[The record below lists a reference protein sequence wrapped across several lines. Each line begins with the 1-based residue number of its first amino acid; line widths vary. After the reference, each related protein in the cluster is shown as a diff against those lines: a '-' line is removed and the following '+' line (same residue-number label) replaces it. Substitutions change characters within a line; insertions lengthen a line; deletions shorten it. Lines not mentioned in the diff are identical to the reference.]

1 MRRTNGH
8 SPTIWALL
16 TLAVLGAA
24 AACGGGGDDD
34 SEPFTFADDD
44 LCEWVSADEV
54 AAFFASAYDWD
65 GTAETM
71 STSDAGPDECWW
83 RLSDLSSDEYVEVA
97 AGNAVDGVLL
107 PYEEITPYEGGP
119 VLAPGGTVSG
129 HPALSDGVVVQSA
142 GWGVYAFWVPPR
154 AEYLSLSASRYS
166 GDGAEATGVDSA
178 TDEQIRVE
186 EQNRFFSLADQFL
199 NELGWVS

>member
-8 SPTIWALL
+8 SPTMWALL
-16 TLAVLGAA
+16 TLALLGAT
-24 AACGGGGDDD
+24 AACGGDEDN
-34 SEPFTFADDD
+34 EAFTFADDD

-65 GTAETM
+65 GTAEALN
-71 STSDAGPDECWW
+71 TSDAGPDECRW
-83 RLSDLSSDEYVEVA
+83 RLTDLSSGEYLEVA

-107 PYEEITPYEGGP
+107 PYEEITQYEGGP
-119 VLAPGGTVSG
+119 VLALGGTMSG

-142 GWGVYAFWVPPR
+142 GWGVYSFWVEPR

-166 GDGAEATGVDSA
+166 GEGAEVTGVDSA
-178 TDEQIRVE
+178 IDEQIRVE
-186 EQNRFFSLADQFL
+186 EQNRFFSLADQFV